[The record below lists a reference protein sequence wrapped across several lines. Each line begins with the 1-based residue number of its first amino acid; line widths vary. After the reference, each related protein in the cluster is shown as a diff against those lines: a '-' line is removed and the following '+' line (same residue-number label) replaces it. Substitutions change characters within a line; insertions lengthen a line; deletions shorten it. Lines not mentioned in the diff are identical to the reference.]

1 MNQSVKDKINELAL
15 SFLLTLQGAFKS
27 WTMWI
32 NGLILGLPYLL
43 DNFAIMQPILQAV
56 LPENY
61 YVKVLYWLP
70 LINMALR
77 IKTGMSL
84 AAKAAKPTSVGDSLR
99 SIIPVLVLG
108 LAVLL
113 ATPMAHAQEV
123 ADPVRRFKD
132 GDIYRS
138 SAQVARFK
146 ALYPCPAN
154 GARTGSCPGYVVD
167 HKWPLFCARAE
178 QERVLFDVP
187 TNMQWQTLVESR
199 LKDKTEGASCRAPKV
214 PK

>member
-1 MNQSVKDKINELAL
+1 MNQAVKDKFSELVL

-32 NGLILGLPYLL
+32 NGVILGLPWLL
-43 DNFAIMQPILQAV
+43 DNFNMLQPILQAV

-61 YVKVLYWLP
+61 YMKLLFWLP
-70 LINMALR
+70 VINMGLR

-99 SIIPVLVLG
+99 SIIPVLVVG

-113 ATPMAHAQEV
+113 ATPMAHAQV

-146 ALYPCPAN
+146 TLYPCPAN

-187 TNMQWQTLVESR
+187 TNMQWLTTLDAKI
-199 LKDKTEGASCRAPKV
+199 KDKTEGASCRAPKV